1 MQSAHAAQSSYL
13 NLITVYDVLCMSIWF
28 GVAENVNVVRRVLTG
43 DVQLQAEPAGCRR
56 LSLNRSPKFYH
67 VTLVF
72 TISILAK
79 RKGYFKT
86 IILTLTLAFI
96 PTLTPTLKYLDN
108 SKLTLQNDECKPWQI
123 QEPFTL

>member
-1 MQSAHAAQSSYL
+1 MQLSPVIYL

-67 VTLVF
+67 LKLQFYDIVAT
-72 TISILAK
+72 

-86 IILTLTLAFI
+86 ITLTLALAI
-96 PTLTPTLKYLDN
+96 NPTLTLITLIPTQPQYTAEN
-108 SKLTLQNDECKPWQI
+108 
-123 QEPFTL
+123 

>member
-28 GVAENVNVVRRVLTG
+28 SVAENVNVMQVLTG

-56 LSLNRSPKFYH
+56 LLLNRSPKFYH
-67 VTLVF
+67 MKLQFYDIVAT
-72 TISILAK
+72 

-86 IILTLTLAFI
+86 ITLGL
-96 PTLTPTLKYLDN
+96 
-108 SKLTLQNDECKPWQI
+108 KLTLPSIGHQPNPNPDHLNPIPNPARYTAEN
-123 QEPFTL
+123 